1 VYPRNQ
7 LRRWAH
13 ELSMPGTS
21 SARRGV
27 LSSEMRRLAFIAAAT
42 ALLIAPAAAD
52 AKGMKW
58 VKVCGL
64 DECSKT
70 LGKDWDYAQHPLIFP
85 PKVMS
90 GRPDDPPEDA
100 APWFGVKVK
109 LWRGEK
115 ARSVVAPDIKYAGG
129 RCCGGY
135 VWQKLNHKE
144 LGTYLF
150 LTEGLAPNPAETMPG
165 GDEPAGAALKSTLQS
180 TASFAGNLL
189 RSA

>member
-1 VYPRNQ
+1 
-7 LRRWAH
+7 
-13 ELSMPGTS
+13 
-21 SARRGV
+21 
-27 LSSEMRRLAFIAAAT
+27 MRRLALITAAT

-90 GRPDDPPEDA
+90 DGPDDDPEVA
-100 APWFGVKVK
+100 APWYSVKVA
-109 LWRGEK
+109 LWRKER
-115 ARSVVAPDIKYAGG
+115 ARSIVAPEIKYVGG

-135 VWQKLNHKE
+135 VWQKLNRKE

-150 LTEGLAPNPAETMPG
+150 LTEGLVPNPADTMPG
-165 GDEPAGAALKSTLQS
+165 EAEGSSGALAHTLKA
-180 TASFAGNLL
+180 TASAAGVVL
-189 RSA
+189 RGV